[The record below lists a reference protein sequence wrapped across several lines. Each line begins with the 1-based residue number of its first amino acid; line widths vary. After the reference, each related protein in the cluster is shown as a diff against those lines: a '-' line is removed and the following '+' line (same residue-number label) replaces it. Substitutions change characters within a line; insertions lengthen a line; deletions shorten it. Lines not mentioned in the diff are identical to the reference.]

1 MDSIGRDKLCPTL
14 YPRILNMNSH
24 TRPCYGVL
32 RLSPSRLRQARQLWE
47 PVEMAPRARLIALVP
62 FPPLP
67 AALRR
72 ERRPLAA

>member
-1 MDSIGRDKLCPTL
+1 
-14 YPRILNMNSH
+14 MNSQH
-24 TRPCYGVL
+24 RPCYGTL

-47 PVEMAPRARLIALVP
+47 TVEMAPRARLLALVP
-62 FPPLP
+62 FLPLP

>member
-1 MDSIGRDKLCPTL
+1 
-14 YPRILNMNSH
+14 MNSR
-24 TRPCYGVL
+24 TRPCYGTL
-32 RLSPSRLRQARQLWE
+32 RLSPTRVRQARQLWDS
-47 PVEMAPRARLIALVP
+47 VEMAPRARLLALVS